1 MSTHLL
7 LCRQIKGTPERSLRS
22 KKKKNRRSH
31 DVSDDVSV
39 TASSVTDVDTPPAL
53 PPKRLSPKKGM
64 SLESQPSL
72 DDEDVDI
79 EPIPVKEPV
88 VASIQELSVSPPLP
102 PKRDRKPS
110 GSAEPREMMEQLT
123 SEERI
128 QSRPLPPPPAP
139 PRYRDKTRSRS
150 RSREADYT
158 ETEVFHTVADTLNT
172 SHTLRDDDNPYPSV
186 DFNSA
191 MSGGAAILEQDSP
204 GVVRDSGISKRLEEG
219 TTVLSKELLE
229 HVENLRTTLD
239 NMSSRLGSRPDQSD

>member
-1 MSTHLL
+1 MTSRDNESGYEVISHPRLSPGSPGLQVEEPPEPPEPLATPDADLHVDAAPPTDMDQDVFGLAD
-7 LCRQIKGTPERSLRS
+7 QIKGTPERSLRG

-72 DDEDVDI
+72 DEDVDI

-128 QSRPLPPPPAP
+128 QSRPLPPP
-139 PRYRDKTRSRS
+139 
-150 RSREADYT
+150 
-158 ETEVFHTVADTLNT
+158 
-172 SHTLRDDDNPYPSV
+172 
-186 DFNSA
+186 
-191 MSGGAAILEQDSP
+191 
-204 GVVRDSGISKRLEEG
+204 
-219 TTVLSKELLE
+219 
-229 HVENLRTTLD
+229 
-239 NMSSRLGSRPDQSD
+239 